1 MSMTTEEIEQRLV
14 EKVCEYTSAAKR
26 LRMASLEE
34 SKARSSSS
42 SMVILLG
49 LASERA
55 RLELLACQALACQ
68 AEAWLFTLS
77 DMLDKAREE
86 EAASHGDEE

>member
-1 MSMTTEEIEQRLV
+1 MTTEEIEQRLV
-14 EKVCEYTSAAKR
+14 EEACKYTSAAKR
-26 LRMASLEE
+26 LRRASLEE

-55 RLELLACQALACQ
+55 RLELLACQA
-68 AEAWLFTLS
+68 EAWLFTLS

-86 EAASHGDEE
+86 EAARHGGEE

>member
-1 MSMTTEEIEQRLV
+1 MTMTVEEIEQRLA
-14 EKVCEYTSAAKR
+14 EEACKYTSAARK
-26 LRMASLEE
+26 LRKASLEE

-55 RLELLACQALACQ
+55 KLEAATCQ

>member
-1 MSMTTEEIEQRLV
+1 MTMTTEEIEQRLI
-14 EKVCEYTSAAKR
+14 EEVCKYTAAARK
-26 LRMASLEE
+26 LRKAALEE

-42 SMVILLG
+42 SIVILLG

-55 RLELLACQALACQ
+55 RLELLTCQ
-68 AEAWLFTLS
+68 AEAWLFTLC
-77 DMLDKAREE
+77 DMLDKARDE

>member
-1 MSMTTEEIEQRLV
+1 MSMTTEEIERRLV
-14 EKVCEYTSAAKR
+14 EEAVKYTSAAKR
-26 LRMASLEE
+26 LRKAALEE

-55 RLELLACQALACQ
+55 RLELLACQA
-68 AEAWLFTLS
+68 EAWLFTLS

-86 EAASHGDEE
+86 EAASHGDDE

>member
-55 RLELLACQALACQ
+55 RLELLACQA
-68 AEAWLFTLS
+68 EAWLFTLS

-86 EAASHGDEE
+86 EAASHGDDE

>member
-1 MSMTTEEIEQRLV
+1 MSMTTEEIEQRLG
-14 EKVCEYTSAAKR
+14 EKVCEYISAAKR

-55 RLELLACQALACQ
+55 RLELLACQA
-68 AEAWLFTLS
+68 EAWLFTLS

-86 EAASHGDEE
+86 EAASHGDDE